1 MGKSSTAVN
10 HWMRDRGRFADLF
23 NGVVFGGEQIVR
35 PEELEEARGESDILV
50 PDKGEKERQV
60 QRYRDIVMQW
70 KKGPYLAML
79 ACESQ
84 SGIHY
89 VMPVR
94 NMLYDSL
101 SYTEQIRRIREN
113 NRGKAGVGKMTGE
126 EFLSGMRKEDRICPV
141 ITLVLYY
148 GEDEWDG
155 SRNLYDMFPEGWKEQ
170 IWKMLEKYV
179 PDYRINL
186 VDVGKIGKIEK
197 FTSDLQLIF
206 GMLKYR
212 EDMGELQ
219 KYMDRHRE
227 YFQNVDVDTYRAVR
241 ELLHAGNVME
251 GMKEGYDRKEGTV
264 NMCKALDDLYQKG
277 VDNGMEQGIQALVE
291 ICRELGQTRE
301 VTEKKVCEKFTVS
314 QEKVRECMEK
324 YWA

>member
-23 NGVVFGGEQIVR
+23 NGVVFDGEQVVR
-35 PEELEEARGESDILV
+35 PEDLEEARGESDILV
-50 PDKGEKERQV
+50 PDQEKKERQV

-84 SGIHY
+84 SSVHY
-89 VMPVR
+89 AMPVR

-101 SYTEQIRRIREN
+101 SYTEQIRRIGKS
-113 NRGKAGVGKMTGE
+113 NRRKEGAGKMTRE
-126 EFLSGMRKEDRICPV
+126 EFLSGLRREDRICPV

-155 SRNLYDMFPEGWKEQ
+155 SRDLYGMFPGGQEERVR
-170 IWKMLEKYV
+170 KMLESYV

-186 VDVGKIGKIEK
+186 VDVGSIQEPER
-197 FTSDLQLIF
+197 FTSDLQLVF

-212 EDMGELQ
+212 GDMGELQ
-219 KYMDRHRE
+219 KYVDRHRE
-227 YFQNVDVDTYRAVR
+227 YFQNVDADTYRAVR
-241 ELLHAGNVME
+241 EMLHAGGVME
-251 GMKEGYDRKEGTV
+251 SMREEKDRKEGTV
-264 NMCKALDDLYQKG
+264 NMCKALEDLYQSG
-277 VDNGMEQGIQALVE
+277 VDSGMELGIQALVE
-291 ICRELGQTRE
+291 TCRELGHTRE
-301 VTEKKVCEKFTVS
+301 VTEKKVGEKFTVS